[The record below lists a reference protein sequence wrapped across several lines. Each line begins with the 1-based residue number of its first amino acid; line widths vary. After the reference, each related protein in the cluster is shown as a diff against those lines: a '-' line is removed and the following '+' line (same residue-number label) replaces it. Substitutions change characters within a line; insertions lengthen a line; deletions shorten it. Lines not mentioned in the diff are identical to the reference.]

1 MRLPK
6 PYIPLDRSSGI
17 PLYIQIKDGLRKLLS
32 SVPDEREAVLPP
44 QRELAEQLRV
54 SRNTVSMAYSELER
68 EGLVASHVGKGTLV
82 VSPAKR
88 LEGRNLRE
96 RLARAIEHSVEE
108 ALSMGFTTEQ
118 FAEAVDGFLRER
130 KRRLRNIQL
139 AFVECNREQL
149 QYFSKH
155 LRLDPG
161 VVVTPILLSDI
172 HKDPAK
178 MLRELRSADLVVTSF
193 YHIEELEKLMPQD
206 GPPLVGVNLQ
216 PEMSTIVNIA
226 RIPNDTRIG
235 LVAASK
241 RFISEIRDTLEQ
253 VNVDS
258 SHVKEFAGKETEEL
272 RKFIQGVDAL
282 IVSPSRRKEV
292 SALADGR
299 PVTEFLFAPDEG
311 SANNIR
317 ISLFDLKQ
325 QRKEEL
331 ENVRTDIGTDVS

>member
-6 PYIPLDRSSGI
+6 PYILLDRSSGI

-32 SVPDEREAVLPP
+32 SAPEEREAVLPP

-96 RLARAIEHSVEE
+96 RLARVIEHAGEE
-108 ALSMGFTTEQ
+108 ALAMGFTTEQ

-139 AFVECNREQL
+139 VFVECNREQL
-149 QYFSKH
+149 EYFSKH
-155 LRLDPG
+155 LQLDPG
-161 VVVTPILLSDI
+161 VMVTPLLLSSI
-172 HKDPAK
+172 QRDPER
-178 MLRELRSADLVVTSF
+178 MLKKLTGADLVVTSF
-193 YHIEELEKLMPQD
+193 YHIEELEALMPEEAA
-206 GPPLVGVNLQ
+206 PVVGVNLQ
-216 PEMSTIVNIA
+216 PEMSTIVSIA
-226 RIPNDTRIG
+226 RIPNDARVG

-241 RFISEIRDTLEQ
+241 RFIAEIRDTLEQ
-253 VNVDS
+253 VSVDS
-258 SHVKEFAGKETEEL
+258 SHVKEFASKETEEL
-272 RKFIQGVDAL
+272 RQFIQGVDAL
-282 IVSPSRRKEV
+282 IVSPSRKKEV
-292 SALADGR
+292 EALADGR

-311 SANNIR
+311 STNNIR
-317 ISLFDLKQ
+317 ISLFELK
-325 QRKEEL
+325 RKRREEL
-331 ENVRTDIGTDVS
+331 GGEDEEGLSA